1 MTRWQ
6 KFINEYGETLFSN
19 GVAPMQLPKKNF
31 DWLKK
36 EVFKSKKTG
45 IKKNNTLVGHIKEEY
60 AIVEVTPD
68 FHDFLCSQAM
78 GHKSFDMHNKKL
90 DILSE
95 NKPLFLENIWV
106 NFQKKHEFNPIH
118 DHSGLFSF
126 VIFVKIP
133 YDLNK
138 EENYFSEIRK
148 PDNRGHSFI
157 ETSKFNFVN
166 TGPQGITTTSVPVDK
181 SFEGKMFMFPS
192 RQLHLVY
199 PFYTSNDYRITVSGN
214 IKIKV

>member
-6 KFINEYGETLFSN
+6 RFIEEYGKTLFCN
-19 GVAPMQLPKKNF
+19 DIAPLQVPKKNF

-36 EVFKSKKTG
+36 EVFNSKKTG
-45 IKKNNTLVGHIKEEY
+45 IKHNKRLAGHIKEEY
-60 AIVEVTPD
+60 YMEKVTPD
-68 FHDFLCSQAM
+68 FHDFLCSQAIN
-78 GHKSFDMHNKKL
+78 HKSFARHNKKL

-95 NKPLFLENIWV
+95 DRPLFLENLWV

-118 DHSGLFSF
+118 DHTGLFSF

-133 YDLNK
+133 YDIYK
-138 EENYFSEIRK
+138 EENYFSEVGRGDRK
-148 PDNRGHSFI
+148 HSFT
-157 ETSKFNFVN
+157 ETSKLNFLNIEPNGTIV
-166 TGPQGITTTSVPVDK
+166 TTSVPVDK
-181 SFEGKMFMFPS
+181 SFEGKMFMFPAK
-192 RQLHLVY
+192 QCHLVY